1 MYGEKLEPILNDLEN
16 KNIELAG
23 GSIVGMVIATVNSLI
38 KYISNLTLGKKK
50 YEDVQEKIKEILY
63 NAEKLKLEA
72 LDIVDKDKDFLEEIL
87 KAYKV
92 RKEDKSQYERACRQ
106 SVEFCMKGV
115 ELAFKTLKLSDEIS
129 KVGNKMLSSDFKI
142 CKYYSFASIES
153 AIVNV
158 DINLD
163 SVNDDN
169 YKENIKKQYNEILKN
184 ARSYMV

>member
-16 KNIELAG
+16 KNVEIAG
-23 GSIVGMVIATVNSLI
+23 GSMVGMVIATVNSLI

-50 YEDVQEKIKEILY
+50 YEEVQTKVEEILK
-63 NAEKLKLEA
+63 NAEKLKTEA
-72 LDIVDKDKDFLEEIL
+72 LEVVDKDKEVLEEIL

-92 RKEDKSQYERACRQ
+92 RKEDESQYEKACKE
-106 SVEFCMKGV
+106 SVEFCMQVVK
-115 ELAFKTLKLSDEIS
+115 LAFKTLKLSDEIS

-158 DINLD
+158 DINLEA
-163 SVNDDN
+163 VNDSE
-169 YKENIKKQYNEILKN
+169 YKENVINNYNEILEN
-184 ARSYMV
+184 ARSYM

>member
-23 GSIVGMVIATVNSLI
+23 GSMVGMVIAIVNSLI
-38 KYISNLTLGKKK
+38 KYISNLTLGKKQ
-50 YEDVQEKIKEILY
+50 YENEKIEEILE
-63 NAEKLKLEA
+63 NAEILKREA
-72 LDIVDKDKDFLEEIL
+72 VDVIDKDREILEEIL

-106 SVEFCMKGV
+106 SVEFCMKVV

-129 KVGNKMLSSDFKI
+129 KAGNKMLSSDFKI

-163 SVNDDN
+163 EVNDDK
-169 YKENIKKQYNEILKN
+169 YKEDIKKQYNEILKN